1 MSNKTSLDE
10 TNYKYLYNNHKV
22 KSLHIIPPKTSAYV
36 KIYDGQTKWM
46 YILIEDGDLIEIYNT
61 IRDKIS
67 ADIKKKLDSE
77 PVYNKNYLKTK
88 IKSYGDKVTDIY
100 DKKNRLLFSR
110 NCLKFCSLKK
120 TIIIRNC
127 VV

>member
-10 TNYKYLYNNHKV
+10 TNYKYLYNNHEV

-46 YILIEDGDLIEIYNT
+46 YILIEDRDLKEIYNT

-110 NCLKFCSLKK
+110 NYLKFCSLKK
-120 TIIIRNC
+120 TVIIRNC